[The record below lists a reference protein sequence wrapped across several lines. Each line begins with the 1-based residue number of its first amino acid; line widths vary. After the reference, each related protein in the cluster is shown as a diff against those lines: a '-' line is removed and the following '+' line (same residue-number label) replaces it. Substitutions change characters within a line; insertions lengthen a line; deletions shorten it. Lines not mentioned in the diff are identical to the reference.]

1 MRVGRV
7 VGVFNAPPVYA
18 LGLASA
24 LLDADF
30 DLEKVADPRAWLR
43 NHHGATVLVGVHQLC
58 DLDVV
63 IELKADQPDAVVVTL
78 VDEVDVSI
86 VEASLGAG
94 ATGSV
99 ALNAS
104 AEEVALAISAATAHQ
119 TVLPAGIARIMA
131 ERGLRAV
138 APGEMDETEVGWLR
152 ALAAGDTVAD
162 LAGRLGF
169 SEREMYRRLRR
180 LYARIGARDRTDAL
194 LKAARWGWLD

>member
-1 MRVGRV
+1 MRKV

-24 LLDADF
+24 LLDADYQ
-30 DLEKVADPRAWLR
+30 LEAIAEPRAWLL
-43 NHHGATVLVGVHQLC
+43 HHRGATVLVGVHQLC

-63 IELKADQPDAVVVTL
+63 VELKASEPDLVVVTL
-78 VDEVDVSI
+78 VDEMTVAA

-99 ALNAS
+99 ALDAP
-104 AEEVALAISAATAHQ
+104 AEEVLLALSAAMANN
-119 TVLPAGIARIMA
+119 TVLPAGIARSMA
-131 ERGLRAV
+131 ERGTRATDSGDIEDNDLESLRS
-138 APGEMDETEVGWLR
+138 
-152 ALAAGDTVAD
+152 LAAGETVAE
-162 LAGRLGF
+162 LGKRLGY

-194 LKAARWGWLD
+194 MRAARRGWLD

>member
-1 MRVGRV
+1 MQVGKV

-24 LLDADF
+24 LLDADY
-30 DLEKVADPRAWLR
+30 DLEKVADPGAWLR

-63 IELKADQPDAVVVTL
+63 VELTAEQPDVVVVTL
-78 VDEVDVSI
+78 VDEVNVSI

-104 AEEVALAISAATAHQ
+104 AEEVALALSAAMARQ
-119 TVLPAGIARIMA
+119 TVLPAGIARTMA
-131 ERGLRAV
+131 ERGLRAT
-138 APGEMDETEVGWLR
+138 APGDMEETEVGWLR
-152 ALAAGDTVAD
+152 ALAAGETVAA
-162 LAGRLGF
+162 LGGRLGF

-194 LKAARWGWLD
+194 LRAARWGWLD